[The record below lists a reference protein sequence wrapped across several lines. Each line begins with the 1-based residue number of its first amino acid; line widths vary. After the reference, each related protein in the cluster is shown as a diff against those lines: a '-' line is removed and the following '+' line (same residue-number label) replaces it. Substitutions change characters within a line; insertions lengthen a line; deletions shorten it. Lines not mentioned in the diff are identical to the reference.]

1 MSSEKSLQ
9 NLMKNLNY
17 QIKFNQVA
25 KSSWKGKKSF
35 TNVSNKNQ
43 PTVDYLL
50 NNASKVQR
58 EQTLRNDMI
67 NKYLEKQKQPII
79 VNGIKYKFHNIPS
92 PDLDEDIVR
101 LIIIPPQGPN
111 ETINIDKNFYQKFLT
126 DENAIIEQ
134 VKTQFKDVIDAVKQ
148 DILNYEDDIRAILL
162 EIDKV
167 KMKRDQVIEE
177 HRQLTLTGS
186 TKQKNKARSLY
197 SAEKKRID
205 SEFSHFGSLLELRR
219 EFIAGAKDD
228 LRILEDNLEKNI
240 EEIKEKAGEI
250 RNIVKKNRGII
261 KNYQNELN
269 NLNRGAFNT
278 EQAPNESEESYLA
291 RLERQASIP
300 YDDQRVA
307 DLAFMEEK
315 KELRDKFKEL
325 IRSDSLISQVI
336 NKLNSTNGS
345 DIIELNKTFEKFKKD
360 FLKKYGYDNQK
371 LTLDDIMNQIKI
383 HGGKLEQEIME
394 NRLIL
399 RGPTQFTMGDEGD
412 DLTVDQDI
420 ITQVRQ
426 GSQQPDD
433 PFQFNID
440 EAYQEQDFGIP
451 GEAVLVEGVEESKDF
466 EPPEIARVTRENDYT
481 LKITKIDE
489 DTGDPVKS
497 IFLRYKEPDYTIKNL
512 QGNDKIWKNKELLL
526 SESGDDGTFRST
538 GKLSSSAPFTAI
550 SDALGIEKPKI
561 RALIGASPVA
571 GANEITQKI
580 FNLMGQRGVQ
590 PSPVQ
595 ARLISK
601 QEGEKS
607 GIIGEGLT
615 QEKKD
620 KKVKFGDV
628 VIMPNK
634 LFYDNVLSVSR
645 PDGVKINGFKNKHV
659 SDDFVVCVVKMLHKR
674 DDFQHDLNKLSSTER
689 ILLDNLLKLANLHKK
704 VITGSGNESINN
716 LKNELQILEGQ
727 IQAGNN
733 NESLK
738 KKLHDILHKL
748 AYFKVISLTQATK
761 HYKDIVNN
769 FF

>member
-79 VNGIKYKFHNIPS
+79 VGGIKYKFHNIPS

-111 ETINIDKNFYQKFLT
+111 ETINIDKNLYQRFLT

-134 VKTQFKDVIDAVKQ
+134 IKTQFKDVIDAIKQ

-167 KMKRDQVIEE
+167 KMKREQVVEE
-177 HRQLTLTGS
+177 HRQLKLTGS

-205 SEFSHFGSLLELRR
+205 SEFSHFGYLIELRR
-219 EFIAGAKDD
+219 EFIAGAKND
-228 LRILEDNLEKNI
+228 LKILEDNLEKNI

-315 KELRDKFKEL
+315 KELRDRFKEL

-383 HGGKLEQEIME
+383 HGGKLEQEITE

-420 ITQVRQ
+420 ISQVRQ
-426 GSQQPDD
+426 ERQQPDE
-433 PFQFNID
+433 PFEFNID

-451 GEAVLVEGVEESKDF
+451 GDEAVLVEGVEESKEF

-489 DTGDPVKS
+489 DTGEPLNS
-497 IFLRYKEPDYTIKNL
+497 IYLRYKVPKYTITNL
-512 QGNDKIWKNKELLL
+512 QGNDKIWDLKELLI
-526 SESGDDGTFRST
+526 SDTGDDDTFRST
-538 GKLSSSAPFTAI
+538 GKLSSSTPFTAI

-561 RALIGASPVA
+561 TKLIGASPDA

-590 PSPVQ
+590 PSPIK
-595 ARLISK
+595 AKLISK
-601 QEGEKS
+601 KDGEKS
-607 GIIGEGLT
+607 AVIGEGLSNN
-615 QEKKD
+615 KKHD
-620 KKVKFGDV
+620 KVQFGDV
-628 VIMPNK
+628 IIMLNK
-634 LFYDNVLSVSR
+634 LYYHNILSVSR
-645 PDGVKINGFKNKHV
+645 LDGVKINGFKNKRV
-659 SDDFVVCVVKMLHKR
+659 SDDFVMCIINILDNENYHKE
-674 DDFQHDLNKLSSTER
+674 LNKLSSTER

-704 VITGSGNESINN
+704 VITGSGNESIEK

-761 HYKDIVNN
+761 HYKDIIKN